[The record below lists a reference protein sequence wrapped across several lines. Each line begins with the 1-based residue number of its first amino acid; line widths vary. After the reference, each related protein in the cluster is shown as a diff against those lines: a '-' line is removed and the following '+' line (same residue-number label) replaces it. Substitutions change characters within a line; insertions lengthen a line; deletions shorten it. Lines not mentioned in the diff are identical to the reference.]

1 MLSQSMIMAY
11 HATSLWAWNRLSLPN
26 NWQIDTMYRVKI
38 WVQENTKQQ
47 NSFHPQSYLVAY
59 IQVAT
64 IKYPVMYMSSCIF
77 IYVYIKLLMFY
88 V

>member
-1 MLSQSMIMAY
+1 MLSLSMIMAY

-26 NWQIDTMYRVKI
+26 NWQIDIMYRVKI

-47 NSFHPQSYLVAY
+47 NSLHPQSYLVAY

-64 IKYPVMYMSSCIF
+64 IKYPVMYMPIINVLCLNIT
-77 IYVYIKLLMFY
+77 LL
-88 V
+88 